1 MLDRSILDLRISIAL
16 LEVYLHVFSLELNNL
31 YFKSLVETALWMV
44 NSKLQAIGKL
54 KTAV

>member
-44 NSKLQAIGKL
+44 NSKLQAVGKL

>member
-16 LEVYLHVFSLELNNL
+16 LEVYLHVFSLESNNL

-44 NSKLQAIGKL
+44 NSKLQAVGKL